1 MSLYKSWLDN
11 LFDAAY
17 AVDND
22 RIIVYWNKAAEEL
35 TGYSE
40 LEVVGTACADD
51 ILRHVDLSGHDLCK
65 NGCPLH
71 EAICDGQKKEAI
83 VFLHHKQGHRV
94 PVHVRI
100 SPIKNENGV
109 IIGAIEIFSDHSK
122 DLHTITELEQ
132 RKKESMLDPLLEIGN
147 RRYAETIF
155 HVRQF
160 ELKMTGNV
168 FGVIFMDIDHFKTI
182 NDKYGHPTGDKVLLM
197 VSRTVAN
204 LLRHFDTFVRWGGD
218 EFLICL
224 PNINTK
230 EGLQTVAERIKN
242 FVHSSFVPINGKNL
256 SVSVSLGATLI
267 SAEDSMESIIER
279 ADKLMYESKAKGGNQ
294 CTIG

>member
-1 MSLYKSWLDN
+1 MSLYKSWLDS

-17 AVDND
+17 AVDKD
-22 RIIVYWNKAAEEL
+22 RIIVYWNKAAEDL
-35 TGYSE
+35 TGYLE
-40 LEVVGTACADD
+40 AEVVGTACADD

-65 NGCPLH
+65 NRCPLY

-100 SPIKNENGV
+100 SPIKNEDGN

-122 DLHTITELEQ
+122 DLHTVTELEQ

-155 HVRQF
+155 HIRQF

-197 VSRTVAN
+197 VSRTVTN

-230 EGLQTVAERIKN
+230 EGLQAVSERIKN
-242 FVHSSFVPINGKNL
+242 FVHSSFVPLNGENL